1 LHIIK
6 EKGILST
13 KVENTMS
20 IKQKIIA
27 SSIGVGIIFWFIDT
41 FVAYTVLYR
50 GSFFSLLI
58 TDVPRTSVYVRLLVL
73 GFFVLFGV
81 VMSNIIDRSQ
91 KATGAL
97 QDSEERFRS
106 ISASAKD
113 AIIMIDNEANI
124 SYWNE
129 AAEIIFR
136 YRKKD
141 VIGRDLKFL
150 IPERYH
156 EIFDKGF
163 MQFRLTGLAP
173 LIGKTIELSGIKKGG
188 DEIPLEISF
197 SSVKIKSK
205 WNAMGIVR
213 DITERKKAEKELMI
227 KDLAVDSTINAI
239 LLAEPRGKLTYVN
252 PAFMRMWGYQEN
264 EVLGRHFVE
273 FWQDEHKALD
283 ILDAIREKGKI
294 IGELK
299 AKRKNESLF
308 DVQISASMVKD
319 DVGKPLSM
327 IASFI
332 DITERK
338 MVEKKLEERSDFEKL
353 VTTISTNFINLAPD
367 KIDNEINSTLQVIGE
382 FADVE
387 RSYVYLYNREK
398 TKKNMT
404 HEWCS
409 PVVNPLKKTHQEI
422 PLDPYPWQTG
432 IIENRETIYI
442 TSLSEIPKEA
452 GVIKEEMESKGVK
465 SFIQVPIAYGGKA
478 FGFIGLESL
487 RADKKWSVDIVVLL
501 RMVGDILANALERK
515 RVEEQLNAS
524 LKEKEVLLKEIH
536 HRVKNN
542 MQVISSLLSLQ
553 SSRIQSKEI
562 FDMFKESQDRI
573 RSMSLIHE
581 RLYQSGDLARI
592 DFSQYIQSLA
602 NHLFTSYRIN
612 PDAVSL
618 ITNVSDVSL
627 DINKAIPCGLIINEL
642 VSNSLKYAFPQV
654 KGKGRKRTIKGE
666 IRINF
671 SSEDGKVT
679 LMVQD
684 NGIGLPED
692 FDIETAES
700 FGLQLVT
707 ALVAQLNGTIDIQR
721 KPGATYSI
729 SFDKS
734 DKKERT

>member
-1 LHIIK
+1 
-6 EKGILST
+6 
-13 KVENTMS
+13 MS

-27 SSIGVGIIFWFIDT
+27 ASIGIGILFWFIDT
-41 FVAYTVLYR
+41 FVAYTVFYK
-50 GSFFSLLI
+50 GTFFSLLI
-58 TDVPRTSVYVRLLVL
+58 TEVPRTSVYLRLLVL
-73 GFFVLFGV
+73 GFFVLFGIA
-81 VMSNIIDRSQ
+81 MSNIIDKSQ
-91 KATGAL
+91 RATSAL

-113 AIIMIDNEANI
+113 AIIMIDNEGNI

-150 IPERYH
+150 IPEKYH
-156 EIFDKGF
+156 HIFDKGF
-163 MQFRLTGLAP
+163 MQFRSTGFAP

-197 SSVKIKSK
+197 SSVKIKNK
-205 WNAMGIVR
+205 WNALGIVR

-239 LLAEPRGKLTYVN
+239 ILAEPRGKLSYVN
-252 PAFMRMWGYQEN
+252 PAFIEMWGYQEN

-299 AKRKNESLF
+299 AKRKDESLF
-308 DVQISASMVKD
+308 DVQISASIVKD
-319 DVGKPLSM
+319 EVGKPLSM

-332 DITERK
+332 DITDRK
-338 MVEKKLEERSDFEKL
+338 LVEKKLEQRSEFEKL
-353 VTTISTNFINLAPD
+353 VTTISTNFINLASD
-367 KIDNEINSTLQVIGE
+367 KIENEINSTLQVIGE

-387 RSYVYLYNREK
+387 RSYVCLYNQEK
-398 TKKNMT
+398 TKKNMP

-409 PVVNPLKKTHQEI
+409 PVVNPLKKTHQDI
-422 PLDPYPWQTG
+422 SLDPYTWQTD

-442 TSLSEIPKEA
+442 TSLAELPKDA
-452 GVIKEEMESKGVK
+452 SAIKEEMESRGVK

-478 FGFIGLESL
+478 FGFISLESL
-487 RADKKWSVDIVVLL
+487 RTDKKWSVDIVVLL

-553 SSRIQSKEI
+553 SGRIQSKEI
-562 FDMFKESQDRI
+562 FEMFKESQDRI

-602 NHLFTSYRIN
+602 NHLFKSYRIN

-642 VSNSLKYAFPQV
+642 ISNSLKYAFPQV
-654 KGKGRKRTIKGE
+654 KGKGRKKTQKGE

-671 SSEDGKVT
+671 STKDGKVT
-679 LMVQD
+679 LMVKD

-692 FDIETAES
+692 FDIETADS

-721 KPGATYSI
+721 KPGTTYSI
-729 SFDKS
+729 SFNKS
-734 DKKERT
+734 NKKEST